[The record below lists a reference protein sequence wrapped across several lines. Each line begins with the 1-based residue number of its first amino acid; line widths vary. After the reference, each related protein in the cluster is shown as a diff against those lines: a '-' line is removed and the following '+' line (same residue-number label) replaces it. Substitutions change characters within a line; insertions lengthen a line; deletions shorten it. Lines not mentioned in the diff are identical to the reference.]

1 MWIPADESSIGLVLD
16 SDRSWLPPL
25 NQVYTVDYSSTNVQ
39 QHQNSS
45 ISKDLKG
52 ISVWCSFWCWKSL
65 NHHLSD
71 DLTPW
76 QFIHP
81 PSAVPAARRI
91 CVGHLEGLP
100 SFPIINLRL
109 SDECVDEAK
118 CAEVVQ
124 VRWKR
129 TKTTE
134 PKCCELVNLWVIW
147 PLIYHE
153 LSWYLHQVHVVKFV
167 YKSNHMVIQN
177 RCWDP
182 PTAFGLDPQ
191 RAGCTQY
198 RCCGSNNIWNSPKS
212 KIQKPKPNYWNRLK

>member
-1 MWIPADESSIGLVLD
+1 M
-16 SDRSWLPPL
+16 PPL
-25 NQVYTVDYSSTNVQ
+25 NQVYTVDYSSTNVR

-65 NHHLSD
+65 SHHLSD

-109 SDECVDEAK
+109 SDECVARCEMCRSRTNVSSSLFINQTIWSFRIAVGTHLLLLGLTHSGPVVPNIDV
-118 CAEVVQ
+118 AEL
-124 VRWKR
+124 
-129 TKTTE
+129 TTSGT
-134 PKCCELVNLWVIW
+134 P
-147 PLIYHE
+147 
-153 LSWYLHQVHVVKFV
+153 
-167 YKSNHMVIQN
+167 QN
-177 RCWDP
+177 
-182 PTAFGLDPQ
+182 
-191 RAGCTQY
+191 
-198 RCCGSNNIWNSPKS
+198 PKS
-212 KIQKPKPNYWNRLK
+212 RNQNLITEID